1 MANRLPLVFITV
13 SSFYIGAMKAT
24 RRSHTLT
31 ILFYFQYYL
40 IDNILD
46 NDENPIVR
54 VPLSI
59 SGEGGGLVIVEHL
72 DDNAGPDYDEDGN
85 ELTPEQKRNQRRA
98 RYDDDAIV
106 RRINAKRSDNVQV
119 TQLTSHIIL
128 LRRENENLKV
138 QLGLMQDRLEK
149 CMNKVNKNIINILQR
164 PYLSARK
171 RGTTGVE
178 AIDQNVHVAG
188 NAMLMRGPKTLNVL
202 WQEWTHGIGS
212 NKPAVA
218 FTATERG
225 LLRNKSTFCLRMNFW
240 RVIRN
245 LVLAGISATNAI
257 DRVYA
262 AYPQSGRVSRILL
275 AMRKDSVDKVRRLE
289 LYP

>member
-1 MANRLPLVFITV
+1 MYYL
-13 SSFYIGAMKAT
+13 
-24 RRSHTLT
+24 
-31 ILFYFQYYL
+31 QYYL

-72 DDNAGPDYDEDGN
+72 DDNDGPDYDEDGN
-85 ELTPEQKRNQRRA
+85 ELTAEQKKNQRRA
-98 RYDDDAIV
+98 RYDDDAQV
-106 RRINAKRSDNVQV
+106 RRINARRSDNVQV

-171 RGTTGVE
+171 RGTTGGGVE

-202 WQEWTHGIGS
+202 WQE
-212 NKPAVA
+212 
-218 FTATERG
+218 
-225 LLRNKSTFCLRMNFW
+225 
-240 RVIRN
+240 
-245 LVLAGISATNAI
+245 
-257 DRVYA
+257 
-262 AYPQSGRVSRILL
+262 
-275 AMRKDSVDKVRRLE
+275 
-289 LYP
+289 

>member
-1 MANRLPLVFITV
+1 
-13 SSFYIGAMKAT
+13 MKAT

-218 FTATERG
+218 FTATCNRER
-225 LLRNKSTFCLRMNFW
+225 
-240 RVIRN
+240 
-245 LVLAGISATNAI
+245 LASKQ
-257 DRVYA
+257 VY
-262 AYPQSGRVSRILL
+262 ILF
-275 AMRKDSVDKVRRLE
+275 KNEFLE
-289 LYP
+289 GHS

>member
-1 MANRLPLVFITV
+1 MYYL
-13 SSFYIGAMKAT
+13 
-24 RRSHTLT
+24 
-31 ILFYFQYYL
+31 QYYL

-72 DDNAGPDYDEDGN
+72 DDNDGPDYDEDGN
-85 ELTPEQKRNQRRA
+85 ELTAEQKKNQRRA
-98 RYDDDAIV
+98 RYDDDAQV
-106 RRINAKRSDNVQV
+106 RRINARRSDNVQV

-171 RGTTGVE
+171 RGTTGGGVE

-225 LLRNKSTFCLRMNFW
+225 LRRNKSTFCLRMNFW

-275 AMRKDSVDKVRRLE
+275 AMRKDSVDQVRRLE